1 MLNLLDILFPDATLK
16 LVKKLSPMKTL
27 QPSINLWDTP
37 EKYNPQSTFGTP
49 QKNIMVGTIG
59 QLGMLLYGF
68 ATTSAITI

>member
-1 MLNLLDILFPDATLK
+1 MLSLLDILFPVATLK

-27 QPSINLWDTP
+27 QPSI
-37 EKYNPQSTFGTP
+37 TFGTP